1 VVAGKDDEDF
11 IDGEDDLADVLGEY
25 DQDGQNFDDE
35 RPPPEEE
42 EGPRRGGSN
51 DDFFDQTLK
60 ALKTGRARAKLN
72 LSAQEMEQVTQEV
85 LYRMDKAYTDDMSSI
100 KARRPAL
107 EKIKFVDSA
116 LHVMR
121 KVQLQPMLLDF
132 DVLSVRPCNVGGSEV
147 ARLSKWIADSCVWM
161 QFIKKWIQPLD
172 DGSLP
177 NVGVRT
183 KMLEM
188 VNRMPGTQCE
198 VITADYRLVD
208 HTHFMRRSL

>member
-1 VVAGKDDEDF
+1 MLLGDEYDSGDEVVAGKDDEDF

-42 EGPRRGGSN
+42 EEAARRGGSN

-60 ALKTGRARAKLN
+60 SLKTGRARAKLN

-132 DVLSVRPCNVGGSEV
+132 DVLSVRQCIVRG
-147 ARLSKWIADSCVWM
+147 RLPRGIADSGLCGCS
-161 QFIKKWIQPLD
+161 LSRN
-172 DGSLP
+172 GSSRSMTGRCRTWACAPRCSRWSTACL
-177 NVGVRT
+177 VRT
-183 KMLEM
+183 
-188 VNRMPGTQCE
+188 
-198 VITADYRLVD
+198 AA
-208 HTHFMRRSL
+208 

>member
-1 VVAGKDDEDF
+1 MASKDDEDF

-42 EGPRRGGSN
+42 EGARRDANS

-85 LYRMDKAYTDDMSSI
+85 LYRMDKAYTDDMTAI
-100 KARRPAL
+100 KNRRPAL

-116 LHVMR
+116 LQVMR

-132 DVLSVRPCNVGGSEV
+132 DVLSVR
-147 ARLSKWIADSCVWM
+147 L
-161 QFIKKWIQPLD
+161 FD
-172 DGSLP
+172 DGRGCGDRQSRSIAWLTYS
-177 NVGVRT
+177 NVLLTANTVH
-183 KMLEM
+183 
-188 VNRMPGTQCE
+188 QE
-198 VITADYRLVD
+198 VDSAA
-208 HTHFMRRSL
+208 RRWVAAECGRAHQDARDGQPHAWYAA